1 MENPMKMDDLG
12 ISLIFGNTHIYI
24 RLYNQGQLVN
34 CVTAQLTIYLQV
46 LHEQESKKIFSQM
59 VVCL

>member
-1 MENPMKMDDLG
+1 MIWGYPLFLETP
-12 ISLIFGNTHIYI
+12 IYTSD
-24 RLYNQGQLVN
+24 YNQGQLVN
-34 CVTAQLTIYLQV
+34 CVTAQLTIYLKV